1 MSDFDIALAGDDILN
16 AAKEAGISTRSG
28 GLRTGPLKARDMAK
42 LGVKGLSDR
51 MSEQYGREVNF
62 MIFSSIPIATGRAP
76 SIVLP

>member
-62 MIFSSIPIATGRAP
+62 MIFSSIPIATGRA
-76 SIVLP
+76 LP